1 MRILLTGVH
10 GQLGTDLLPR
20 LQPLGEVVAVGRA
33 ECDLSSVEAI
43 RKLVA
48 GVRPD
53 VIVNP
58 AAYTAVN
65 DAEAQRELAY
75 AINATAPGALAE
87 EARRLGAML
96 VHYSTDYVFDG
107 SKPGAY
113 TETDEPA
120 PLNVYG
126 ASKLAGE
133 RAVAAAG
140 GRFLVL
146 RTSWVYGPNGN
157 NFLRTIR
164 RLAAERE
171 ELRIVDDQV
180 GAPTSSMQLA
190 EATARLV
197 RQLSAAA
204 EPEFPSG
211 LYHATAE
218 GSVSWCGFARAIV
231 SEMKA
236 AEMKAAGM
244 KAEAQAEGGTTMR
257 VRQVVAIR
265 SDEYPVAARR
275 PLNSVLSNQ
284 KFERAFGFRLGSWRQ
299 ALAEAAHEIRLRE
312 GNSSSRKDAR

>member
-10 GQLGTDLLPR
+10 GQLGTDLLPL

-33 ECDLSSVEAI
+33 ECDLASVEAI
-43 RKLVA
+43 RNLVA

-65 DAEAQRELAY
+65 DAEAQSELAY

-87 EARRLGAML
+87 EARKLGAML

-113 TETDEPA
+113 TEADEPA

-146 RTSWVYGPNGN
+146 RTSWVYGPEWKQLPAHHPAPG
-157 NFLRTIR
+157 R
-164 RLAAERE
+164 R
-171 ELRIVDDQV
+171 
-180 GAPTSSMQLA
+180 
-190 EATARLV
+190 
-197 RQLSAAA
+197 
-204 EPEFPSG
+204 
-211 LYHATAE
+211 
-218 GSVSWCGFARAIV
+218 
-231 SEMKA
+231 
-236 AEMKAAGM
+236 
-244 KAEAQAEGGTTMR
+244 
-257 VRQVVAIR
+257 
-265 SDEYPVAARR
+265 ARR
-275 PLNSVLSNQ
+275 
-284 KFERAFGFRLGSWRQ
+284 
-299 ALAEAAHEIRLRE
+299 AANR
-312 GNSSSRKDAR
+312 G

>member
-10 GQLGTDLLPR
+10 GQLGTDLLPL

-33 ECDLSSVEAI
+33 GCDLASVEAI
-43 RKLVA
+43 RNLVA

-65 DAEAQRELAY
+65 DAEAQSELAY

-236 AEMKAAGM
+236 AEMKAEALQAGDGM
-244 KAEAQAEGGTTMR
+244 TVR

-284 KFERAFGFRLGSWRQ
+284 KFERAFGFRLGNWRQ
-299 ALAEAAHEIRLRE
+299 ALAEAVHEIRLRE
-312 GNSSSRKDAR
+312 GSSSSRKDSR